1 MNIFLFVYLPVLLWS
16 FSNRHKAFLIY
27 AVMRIFLNEFIPF
40 LALPGVPML
49 RLSLVCDT
57 FFLCYFL
64 FKSYWDKRIPRDS
77 LWGDFPLKRS
87 FILMFVSL
95 AMSALLSSRDTLFQG
110 VTMFWMT
117 SVSSYIY
124 VVLLWKEIKSEED
137 LKFVIYGTGMILIVA
152 ALYGV
157 FQFLNGFE
165 NPLMAYEQSLNP
177 NNDIKQKLLWEY
189 SSEDRSGLGRVSSIF
204 AHPIGGGCIC
214 AFWCF
219 FFLSTKMAVPE
230 LYKRLSIKNWLV
242 YLFIFASLLMVI
254 LSNSRAPLVLFG
266 ISCLSLLRNKKI
278 LLIAVV
284 GSIVI
289 VLLSDTIL
297 GNYLNTFISIFDRSV
312 EQKMGGGSNVSMR
325 QSQFDAMFKVF
336 FEQGMFF
343 GDGLYSTRWWVSK
356 NIGLLG
362 AESVWIGL
370 LLNQGIFGAVVY
382 VMMMCST
389 ATHFRAPIRKIGV
402 VSVVAWVVC
411 KSVTSTPG
419 CDISMWFMVVILFYK
434 IQDMYWKRI

>member
-1 MNIFLFVYLPVLLWS
+1 
-16 FSNRHKAFLIY
+16 
-27 AVMRIFLNEFIPF
+27 
-40 LALPGVPML
+40 
-49 RLSLVCDT
+49 
-57 FFLCYFL
+57 
-64 FKSYWDKRIPRDS
+64 
-77 LWGDFPLKRS
+77 
-87 FILMFVSL
+87 
-95 AMSALLSSRDTLFQG
+95 
-110 VTMFWMT
+110 
-117 SVSSYIY
+117 
-124 VVLLWKEIKSEED
+124 
-137 LKFVIYGTGMILIVA
+137 
-152 ALYGV
+152 
-157 FQFLNGFE
+157 
-165 NPLMAYEQSLNP
+165 
-177 NNDIKQKLLWEY
+177 
-189 SSEDRSGLGRVSSIF
+189 
-204 AHPIGGGCIC
+204 
-214 AFWCF
+214 
-219 FFLSTKMAVPE
+219 
-230 LYKRLSIKNWLV
+230 
-242 YLFIFASLLMVI
+242 
-254 LSNSRAPLVLFG
+254 
-266 ISCLSLLRNKKI
+266 
-278 LLIAVV
+278 
-284 GSIVI
+284 VI